1 MLSSTCLSSPR
12 PSASRIAISCRP
24 ARGADRWTCAKGKPC
39 VAFAVSR
46 PEGWLFVGD
55 GDHRLV
61 QQVGNCHG
69 PVTIWACAADADPA
83 GEGAAGLAALFTQE
97 SVAAVGAFVD
107 GDFAAAPDFRDG
119 DDGTGLLM
127 AAAERGLAAGGAAV
141 RLPADRG
148 EDWWQTGH
156 GVVPSSSRDG
166 VRSGGVLVGAGT
178 VTGHVPCGE
187 VWLVVSVRRASRM
200 R

>member
-69 PVTIWACAADADPA
+69 PVTFTELA
-83 GEGAAGLAALFTQE
+83 GPRLRLGSVGPLETVCRLIVVAVWWFSWGRGSVVLPFAL
-97 SVAAVGAFVD
+97 
-107 GDFAAAPDFRDG
+107 
-119 DDGTGLLM
+119 
-127 AAAERGLAAGGAAV
+127 GGG
-141 RLPADRG
+141 RFG
-148 EDWWQTGH
+148 
-156 GVVPSSSRDG
+156 
-166 VRSGGVLVGAGT
+166 
-178 VTGHVPCGE
+178 
-187 VWLVVSVRRASRM
+187 
-200 R
+200 

>member
-1 MLSSTCLSSPR
+1 VQR
-12 PSASRIAISCRP
+12 ASRAWLLRL
-24 ARGADRWTCAKGKPC
+24 
-39 VAFAVSR
+39 VAQ
-46 PEGWLFVGD
+46 GWLFVGD

-148 EDWWQTGH
+148 EGLVADRARGRPVIVPRRGSVGWGAGRGRHGH
-156 GVVPSSSRDG
+156 GSRPF
-166 VRSGGVLVGAGT
+166 R
-178 VTGHVPCGE
+178 
-187 VWLVVSVRRASRM
+187 
-200 R
+200 

>member
-1 MLSSTCLSSPR
+1 MCIRDRHQPGNTAWAGGYASADSKMLSSTCLSSPR

-69 PVTIWACAADADPA
+69 PVTFTELA
-83 GEGAAGLAALFTQE
+83 GPRLRLG
-97 SVAAVGAFVD
+97 SVA
-107 GDFAAAPDFRDG
+107 P
-119 DDGTGLLM
+119 L
-127 AAAERGLAAGGAAV
+127 E
-141 RLPADRG
+141 
-148 EDWWQTGH
+148 
-156 GVVPSSSRDG
+156 
-166 VRSGGVLVGAGT
+166 
-178 VTGHVPCGE
+178 
-187 VWLVVSVRRASRM
+187 
-200 R
+200 